1 MAENFPTGIRHH
13 HAAAV
18 PLEQAG
24 LQLFLEQP
32 NLSTERRL
40 RDAESVGG
48 FAKTPKFGDMDQGT
62 ELGKVHN
69 LSQSVI
75 SDHKQFVIRD
85 KSQDPNLDVH

>member
-1 MAENFPTGIRHH
+1 MSATVGGMPTTTFPD

-85 KSQDPNLDVH
+85 ESRRP